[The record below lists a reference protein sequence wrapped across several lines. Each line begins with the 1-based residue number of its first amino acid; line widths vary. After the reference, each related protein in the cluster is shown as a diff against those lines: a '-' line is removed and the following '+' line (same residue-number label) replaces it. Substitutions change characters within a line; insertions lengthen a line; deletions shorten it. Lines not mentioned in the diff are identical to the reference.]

1 MRKNFHMSTDIR
13 GKVAI
18 VGVGHTAQGELAGQS
33 PELNAVLAIKEALR
47 DAGIDRAG
55 LDGLISCKSVQG
67 TSTDIDVG
75 PLLGLDPRYAQA
87 LDYGTCN
94 FSLHLAVQA
103 IVTGMADT
111 IALCYGANA
120 RTNRFPFGAA
130 PATLA
135 GASGLMHIAG
145 PAALALRR
153 HMAIYGTTE
162 EQFGRIAVSG
172 REWARRNP
180 LALFRDPLTIEQY
193 LASEYLVEP
202 LRRADVTML
211 SDGGVALIVT
221 RAERAKDFPNKPVYV
236 LGMSEQSQIR
246 GEFSPDYLER
256 RFIKGAA
263 EQIWSNTGLRPA
275 DIDLLYIQDPT
286 AVWILQM
293 IEYYGFAPL
302 GEAGRWLAEGHTF
315 PGGSLPLNTNGGQ
328 LNESYMWGWLHM
340 VEAVRQLR
348 GQAGSERQV
357 KDAELALYC
366 STQAFQ
372 KAGASILSTHEK

>member
-1 MRKNFHMSTDIR
+1 MVMLMDTDIR
-13 GKVAI
+13 GKLAI
-18 VGVGHTAQGELAGQS
+18 VGIGHTPQGQLPGQP
-33 PELNAVLAIKEALR
+33 PELNAVLAIKEALK
-47 DAGIDRAG
+47 DAGLGKTD

-67 TSTDIDVG
+67 TSTDTDIG
-75 PLLGLDPRYAQA
+75 PLLGLDPRYSQA
-87 LDYGTCN
+87 LDYGSCN

-120 RTNRFPFGAA
+120 RTNQFPFGAA

-153 HMAIYGTTE
+153 HMALYGTTE
-162 EQFGRIAVSG
+162 EQFGRIAVSA
-172 REWARRNP
+172 REWASRNP
-180 LALFRDPLTIEQY
+180 LALFRDRLTIDQY
-193 LASEYLVEP
+193 MAMDYLVEP
-202 LRRADVTML
+202 LRRPDVTML

-221 RAERAKDFPNKPVYV
+221 TAERAKDFPNKPVYL

-246 GEFSPDYLER
+246 GEFAPDYLER
-256 RFIKGAA
+256 RFMKGASD
-263 EQIWSNTGLRPA
+263 QIWANTGFKPS

-293 IEYYGFAPL
+293 IEMYGFAPI
-302 GEAGRWLAEGHTF
+302 GEGGRWLTEGHTL

-328 LNESYMWGWLHM
+328 LSESYMWGWLHM
-340 VEAVRQLR
+340 VESVRQLR
-348 GQAGSERQV
+348 GQAGAERQV
-357 KDAELALYC
+357 HGAELALYC
-366 STQAFQ
+366 STMAFQ